1 MQIFS
6 KMIVAS
12 SVFLF
17 ASLQTQLL
25 EVFLKRSR
33 RLCISSSKSSS
44 KKNRVLRSLPTSYLL
59 QQATNEGNYLQVLKV
74 GMAYSKRYEVGRL
87 RTASQ
92 EKRFLLRDSKV
103 GVLNWSVEV
112 FYSSVGVGEPKIWG
126 LELVCWGLLLVHWGS
141 RIQIWGLELVC

>member
-44 KKNRVLRSLPTSYLL
+44 KKKQGAAKSPDFVPITTGNKRGQLP
-59 QQATNEGNYLQVLKV
+59 
-74 GMAYSKRYEVGRL
+74 
-87 RTASQ
+87 AS
-92 EKRFLLRDSKV
+92 S
-103 GVLNWSVEV
+103 
-112 FYSSVGVGEPKIWG
+112 
-126 LELVCWGLLLVHWGS
+126 
-141 RIQIWGLELVC
+141 